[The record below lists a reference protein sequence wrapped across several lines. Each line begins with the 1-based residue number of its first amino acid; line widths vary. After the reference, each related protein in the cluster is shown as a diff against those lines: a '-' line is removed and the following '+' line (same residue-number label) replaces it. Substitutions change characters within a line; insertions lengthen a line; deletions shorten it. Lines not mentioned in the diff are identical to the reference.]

1 MIHLELDH
9 DSKRVKTHAHHKHY
23 KNESYNE
30 FDWLLQ
36 IGELIHDQTIY
47 ILTEFDIAFFYV
59 NDGRGEGV
67 RQDEELGAF
76 GH

>member
-1 MIHLELDH
+1 MIGK
-9 DSKRVKTHAHHKHY
+9 DSQTHVLLLNKG
-23 KNESYNE
+23 NE

-47 ILTEFDIAFFYV
+47 ILTEFDATFFYV

-67 RQDEELGAF
+67 RQDEKLGAF